1 MVAVVSGVE
10 VLVPAVSVLVVCG
23 SSLAS
28 TPPTTAESADSRSW
42 SSLPETTAT
51 NAIEATSATTTPT
64 AISGARF
71 HEREAG

>member
-10 VLVPAVSVLVVCG
+10 VLVSAVSVLVVCR

-28 TPPTTAESADSRSW
+28 TPPAAEPADSRSW
-42 SSLPETTAT
+42 PPLPETTAA
-51 NAIEATSATTTPT
+51 NAIAATSATTTPT

-71 HEREAG
+71 PEPEAG